1 MVTIRIRGRNLRRL
15 LFFCSSVRPI
25 RRAICSARS
34 RSVNSLRTG
43 FPRSARAQPRPR
55 CRRRPRP
62 APLATPS
69 PTAVQTAANITLRG
83 ARATRDVRDA
93 SEIPGSRAAVLEVRK
108 PTRPLWVLSQ
118 SHLRSVPETLAEH
131 GDTVISRP
139 SPVADRTTAQG
150 QRECRRARRDGV
162 VMCQAFCS
170 QDVLDLAA

>member
-1 MVTIRIRGRNLRRL
+1 MTGSCAESCAAQYRVRVRLGEVPFVATIRIRGRNLRRL

-43 FPRSARAQPRPR
+43 FSRSAKAQPRPR

-69 PTAVQTAANITLRG
+69 PTAVQAAANITLRG

-93 SEIPGSRAAVLEVRK
+93 SEIPGSRAAVLEVRIHPPPAGSLQTLGSCVHP
-108 PTRPLWVLSQ
+108 PT
-118 SHLRSVPETLAEH
+118 
-131 GDTVISRP
+131 SRDP
-139 SPVADRTTAQG
+139 FGYWSCERN
-150 QRECRRARRDGV
+150 R
-162 VMCQAFCS
+162 
-170 QDVLDLAA
+170 